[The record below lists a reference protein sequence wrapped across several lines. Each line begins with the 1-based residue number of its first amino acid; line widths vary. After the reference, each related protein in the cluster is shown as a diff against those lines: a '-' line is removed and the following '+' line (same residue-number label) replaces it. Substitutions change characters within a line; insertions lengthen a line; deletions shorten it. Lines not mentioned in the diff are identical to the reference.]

1 MFLSRSGRSWTYED
15 QVERRRERRRKGPQL
30 YDLTKLEEDTRQLE
44 WKRLEYMHDA
54 AEYSDMPARNF
65 SMCNVLDLNL
75 GLNEYREE
83 WDKAVKQ
90 HAVVAVTYLSRYHP
104 AFRQLD
110 VSKVFCLIY
119 RFASMPSVP
128 DTGPVPTLR

>member
-1 MFLSRSGRSWTYED
+1 MISPSLKKIRDSLNGSDLNTSSGTFRYA
-15 QVERRRERRRKGPQL
+15 GPI
-30 YDLTKLEEDTRQLE
+30 R
-44 WKRLEYMHDA
+44 
-54 AEYSDMPARNF
+54 
-65 SMCNVLDLNL
+65 MCHALDLNL

-128 DTGPVPTLR
+128 DTGPVPTLRQLWADDKARTQRAKRRSVVAYYDRVVPGVKFL